1 MMAGVIKSYFYFLG
15 KWLSGI
21 QYQWYDIDTAIV
33 IFAVVV
39 GHDKTLHVQYVI
51 RHFFYKQKV

>member
-1 MMAGVIKSYFYFLG
+1 MAGVIRLYFYFLG
-15 KWLSGI
+15 KSLSGI

-39 GHDKTLHVQYVI
+39 GHDTDIHVQYVS
-51 RHFFYKQKV
+51 RHFYKQKV